1 MVPFYVGGGI
11 LALLVVAFV
20 TAGGGDGDDGTPAA
34 QEYADVS
41 VSGGSLPAYSPD
53 TTDPAIGLPM
63 PEVTG
68 QDFNGKPVNITND
81 GRPKVLLL
89 LTHW

>member
-1 MVPFYVGGGI
+1 
-11 LALLVVAFV
+11 
-20 TAGGGDGDDGTPAA
+20 
-34 QEYADVS
+34 
-41 VSGGSLPAYSPD
+41 
-53 TTDPAIGLPM
+53 M